1 MSEFDAIVVG
11 AGPAGSSAA
20 IKMASE
26 GLNVLLVERGDPPGS
41 KNVSGGI
48 LWGHDLS
55 GVIPDW
61 EKTAPLERFVER
73 KVTSFLT
80 NDSEIS
86 IDFKTRKFQNEKTG
100 YSVLRTKFDQYLA
113 KSASQAGAVL
123 VSGITVDS
131 LAMKNGKVTGVVNEG
146 DTITGDCVILAE
158 GPNPRVA
165 MAAGL
170 RSKPS
175 DTSVAIGVK
184 QVYKLSESIINER
197 FNLRG
202 NSRCAGEYVLSY
214 LEDNVFA
221 GGFLYTNKDTISMGV
236 VIDMETLRRSNR
248 LHSYDIM
255 DQFASHPFISRLV
268 EGGQLQEYSAHF
280 VYEGGYESM
289 AKPYGDGY
297 MIAGD
302 AAGFSF
308 SNGMILQGMNY
319 AISSGILAGE
329 SAVEAKGAKN
339 YGEKSLSRYMD
350 RLNRS
355 PNVLDK
361 KNFRGMNNVVWSR
374 LIHRAIPEMLE
385 SSMQMMLFE
394 NGEPKKHLTEIMLKS
409 LSNAGLSKSE
419 MIVQGYR
426 LMRRM

>member
-20 IKMASE
+20 IKMASA
-26 GLNVLLVERGDPPGS
+26 GLKVLLVERGDPPGS

-48 LWGHDLS
+48 LWGNDLAA
-55 GVIPDW
+55 VIPDW
-61 EKTAPLERFVER
+61 EKTAPLERYVER

-80 NDSEIS
+80 EDSEIS
-86 IDFKTRKFQNEKTG
+86 IDFKTKKFENTKTG

-113 KSASQAGAVL
+113 KSASQAGAVV

-131 LAMKNGKVTGVVNEG
+131 LAMKDGKVIGVVNEG

-170 RSKPS
+170 RSKP
-175 DTSVAIGVK
+175 DDLSVAIGVK

-197 FNLRG
+197 FGLRG
-202 NSRCAGEYVLSY
+202 KSGFAGEYVLSY
-214 LEDNVFA
+214 LEDDVFA
-221 GGFLYTNKDTISMGV
+221 GGFLYTNKDTVSMGV
-236 VIDMETLRRSNR
+236 VIDMETLRKSNR
-248 LHSYDIM
+248 VHSYDIM
-255 DQFASHPFISRLV
+255 DQFATHPYISRLV

-280 VYEGGYESM
+280 VYEGGYESL
-289 AKPYGDGY
+289 AKPYGNGY

-319 AISSGILAGE
+319 AISSGVLAGE
-329 SAVEAKGAKN
+329 SAIEAKKAN
-339 YGEKSLSRYMD
+339 DFSEKSLLRYMD
-350 RLNRS
+350 KLNSS
-355 PNVLDK
+355 PNILDK
-361 KNFRGMNNVVWSR
+361 KNFKGMNNVVWSK

-385 SSMQMMLFE
+385 SSMEMMLYE
-394 NGEPKKHLTEIMLKS
+394 TGEPKKHLTEIMMKS
-409 LSNAGLSKSE
+409 LSAVGMTKSE
-419 MIVQGYR
+419 MIMQGYR
-426 LMRRM
+426 MIRRM